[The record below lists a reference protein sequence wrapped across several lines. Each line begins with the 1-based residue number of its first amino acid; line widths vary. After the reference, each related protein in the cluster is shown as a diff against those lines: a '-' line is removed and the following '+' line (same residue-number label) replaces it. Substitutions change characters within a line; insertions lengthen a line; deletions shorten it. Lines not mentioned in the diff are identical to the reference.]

1 MIRRRLLVGVVS
13 LAMACTGAT
22 AASDA
27 VAANAAQQEVNEA
40 ELHKGCDLRVDQF
53 EDDGAQR
60 SCASVCFTALGI
72 VSTKAEAYGA
82 STQMGLLAAL
92 VLSLA
97 IVAAGIL
104 VVGRMAA
111 RASWPTGKER
121 GVQLAVTLLA
131 AVIGLGTAW
140 AIHNTSAWPHMQSL
154 YQDLLIMKR
163 AGKTGASNTG
173 GNGMSC
179 MDEHIKNRIR
189 ADTNG
194 AVATSQGGA
203 TTGGSSNTS
212 PAVAGLANYTGI
224 VQRFAPITEVRR
236 LQESEIDERCGDA
249 NQALQAADAIDPRQ
263 QAVSSVIE
271 SAKVFSVISE
281 SVPFPGSRWVA
292 LAIGIALG
300 WLAGLLLY
308 RFMPA
313 GKSA

>member
-1 MIRRRLLVGVVS
+1 MIRRGLVVAVLS
-13 LAMACTGAT
+13 VAFAFMSAL
-22 AASDA
+22 SPLDA

-72 VSTKAEAYGA
+72 VSTKSEAYGA
-82 STQMGLLAAL
+82 ATQMGLLLAL
-92 VLSLA
+92 FLSLA
-97 IVAAGIL
+97 IVAAGVLI
-104 VVGRMAA
+104 VGRMAA

-121 GVQLAVTLLA
+121 GMQLAVTLFA
-131 AVIGLGTAW
+131 AVFGLGAAW
-140 AIHNTSAWPHMQSL
+140 GVHNTSAWPHMQSL

-179 MDEHIKNRIR
+179 MDDRIKNRIL

-194 AVATSQGGA
+194 AIATSQGGT

-212 PAVAGLANYTGI
+212 PAVAGLANYTGT
-224 VQRFAPITEVRR
+224 VQRFAPITESRR
-236 LQESEIDERCGDA
+236 LQASEIDERWVDV
-249 NQALQAADAIDPRQ
+249 NQVLQAADAIDPRQ
-263 QAVSSVIE
+263 QAVASVID
-271 SAKVFSVISE
+271 SAKVFYVISKG
-281 SVPFPGSRWVA
+281 VPFPGSPWVA

-300 WLAGLLLY
+300 WIAGLLLY